1 MAIARGKSG
10 SIFGKY
16 PMESKVKENVFL
28 RRQEL
33 EIPVVDPAIS
43 LDYSVY
49 DELASTL
56 FVAGHASIA
65 VGEKLDVGLA
75 ELRIIVRKG
84 YCFMA
89 IFTLQ

>member
-1 MAIARGKSG
+1 M
-10 SIFGKY
+10 
-16 PMESKVKENVFL
+16 
-28 RRQEL
+28 
-33 EIPVVDPAIS
+33 VDLAIS

-65 VGEKLDVGLA
+65 MGEKLDVGLA
-75 ELRIIVRKG
+75 ELRIIARKG